1 MRAVTLVVL
10 GSALS
15 LMACG
20 GAKRST
26 EAVVPRPTTLTGA
39 KVAGG
44 PKAARVL
51 VADRGMIA
59 MVTREGCV
67 AVMTSAGQAEEMRI
81 RCPKEDR
88 LAAWFGKVD
97 PLVAAM
103 PTEVIEDE
111 DTRDVTTLPAAEM
124 LNEKGA
130 VLRFVQPKDAA
141 RLFAEVRGFALEL
154 EAAETPTPGP
164 ASRGGW
170 QLVRVKGPAHVIL
183 GGAPTHG
190 VLEARMS
197 TSGQYLCE
205 FVAQTDDGPVR
216 ATKSGFIGQARA
228 SRVVDEVLRPFEAA
242 GAKDRAQPTI
252 ASAVRDGAE
261 TKANTASTKEVLQR
275 FGHVQDNLGDAC
287 LPELDATAPI
297 GL

>member
-1 MRAVTLVVL
+1 MRAGSLVVIL
-10 GSALS
+10 SALS

-39 KVAGG
+39 TLAG

-51 VADRGMIA
+51 VADHGMIA

-67 AVMTSAGQAEEMRI
+67 AVMTSAGGGDEMRV
-81 RCPKEDR
+81 RCPKEER
-88 LAAWFGKVD
+88 LKAWFGKVD
-97 PLVAAM
+97 PLITAM

-111 DTRDVTTLPAAEM
+111 DSRDVSKLPAAEM
-124 LNEKGA
+124 LNEKGT

-154 EAAETPTPGP
+154 EASETPTPGP

-183 GGAPTHG
+183 GGEPTQG
-190 VLEARMS
+190 MLEARMS
-197 TSGQYLCE
+197 TSGHYLCE
-205 FVAQTDDGPVR
+205 FSAQTNEGTVR

-242 GAKDRAQPTI
+242 GARDRAQPTT
-252 ASAVRDGAE
+252 ASAVRNGAE
-261 TKANTASTKEVLQR
+261 TKANTASTKEVVQR

-287 LPELDATAPI
+287 LPELDAIAPI